1 MHLQTRVGIKQ
12 ARQMLSALLHR
23 VEAGEEIVLVR
34 RGKEVARLVPPRAKK
49 RRLPRLEAFRA
60 TLRVRG
66 EALSAEVLRQRELA
80 RF

>member
-1 MHLQTRVGIKQ
+1 
-12 ARQMLSALLHR
+12 MLSALLQR

-34 RGKEVARLVPPRAKK
+34 RGKEVARIVPPRTKK
-49 RRLPRLEAFRA
+49 RRLPTLEAFRA
-60 TLRVRG
+60 TLSVRG